1 VTAGSS
7 RLKPG
12 EKGKINTKFET
23 AGRKGIVSKGITIH
37 SNDPKRPVI
46 NLTIKADIR

>member
-1 VTAGSS
+1 MASLS

-12 EKGKINTKFET
+12 EKGKINTKLET
-23 AGRKGIVSKGITIH
+23 AGRKGFVTKGITVH

-46 NLTIKADIR
+46 NLTLKAKIK

>member
-1 VTAGSS
+1 MASSS

-23 AGRKGIVSKGITIH
+23 GGRKGFVSKGITVH
-37 SNDPKRPVI
+37 SNDPKRLVI
-46 NLTIKADIR
+46 NLTLKADIR

>member
-1 VTAGSS
+1 MASSS

-12 EKGKINTKFET
+12 EKGKIHTKVET
-23 AGRKGIVSKGITIH
+23 AGRKGFISKGITVH

-46 NLTIKADIR
+46 NLTLKANIQ

>member
-1 VTAGSS
+1 MASSS

-12 EKGKINTKFET
+12 EKGRIIARMHIKEGFR
-23 AGRKGIVSKGITIH
+23 GMVSKWVKIF

-46 NLTIKADIR
+46 LLILYATIH